1 MSIFSQRFKYLRT
14 SSGFT
19 QDEIAKKLKVG
30 RSTIGS
36 YEQGVRKPDIDQLI
50 EIAKMF
56 NVDVGYLIGYEKGKE
71 FKDNTMDEW
80 IEAGESMSGKEREK
94 WLKALKVLGN

>member
-1 MSIFSQRFKYLRT
+1 MNIFPQRFKYLRT
-14 SSGFT
+14 SFGFT
-19 QDEIAKKLKVG
+19 QDEIAKRLGTG
-30 RSTIGS
+30 RSTIGN
-36 YEQGVRKPDIDQLI
+36 YEKGLRKPDIDQLI
-50 EIAKMF
+50 EIAKIF
-56 NVDVGYLIGYEKGKE
+56 DVEVGYLIGYEKGKG